1 MDLFEVTAD
10 LEKEETALKAKWK
23 AAPLPA
29 KLAAAM
35 AALVFLAMLALNCLT
50 PYVADDYTFSFSYAT
65 GERLTGLWDVL
76 QSQWYHYFHWSGRF
90 IIKCLAQFFTVLPKG
105 VFDLLNAAV
114 YAGLGL
120 VLHRLAQG
128 QRQRF
133 APVVL
138 ALIYLSLW
146 MVSPVFGQTNLWMC
160 GSFNYLWATFFC
172 TAALLPYALHFHRP
186 LSPRRW
192 LAPACLLGGLVAGWA
207 SENTSA
213 GLLVALVLCVGFFL
227 WRDRKAP
234 LWAWLGLL
242 GALAG
247 FALLILAPGNYQR
260 QDAAA
265 DPRGPL
271 TILAVRF
278 LTALDKLVSGGGL
291 VLLVLFAALF
301 CLLALQKPKAS
312 GLLWPLALFA
322 AALGAN
328 FAMILS
334 PVYYD
339 RSTHGV
345 FTFLTAACA
354 ACAVQ
359 LEGREV
365 RRVLAAGAAGLTMA
379 AAVQFVWAGYDIA
392 SFFAMKQTRA
402 SELAARAAACEAE
415 VVTYAI
421 EPYTRWCSGW
431 GLPDL
436 RQDPDDWVCADTAKY
451 YGLDSLCADEAR
463 TYPFPGKT
471 NTAFET
477 GEIPDI

>member
-1 MDLFEVTAD
+1 MV
-10 LEKEETALKAKWK
+10 
-23 AAPLPA
+23 
-29 KLAAAM
+29 
-35 AALVFLAMLALNCLT
+35 ALVFFAMLALNCLT

-65 GERLTGLWDVL
+65 GQRLTGLFSVL
-76 QSQWYHYFHWSGRF
+76 ESQWYHYFHWSGRF
-90 IIKCLAQFFTVLPKG
+90 LIKCLAQGFTLLPKG
-105 VFDLLNAAV
+105 VFNVLNAAV

-120 VLHRLAQG
+120 VLHRLALG
-128 QRQRF
+128 RKGRF
-133 APVVL
+133 DPAVL
-138 ALIYLSLW
+138 ALVYLSLW

-160 GSFNYLWATFFC
+160 GSFNYLWASFFC
-172 TAALLPYALHFHRP
+172 MCTLVPYALHLHHP
-186 LSPRRW
+186 LASRRW
-192 LAPACLLGGLVAGWA
+192 LAPVCLLAGLVAGWA

-213 GLLVALVLCVGFFL
+213 GLLVALVLSLGFFL
-227 WRDRKAP
+227 WRDKKAP
-234 LWAWLGLL
+234 SWAWLGLA

-260 QDAAA
+260 QDTAA

-271 TILAVRF
+271 TVLAVRL
-278 LTALDKLVSGGGL
+278 LTALDQLVSDGGL
-291 VLLVLFAALF
+291 WLLVLFAVLF
-301 CLLALQKPKAS
+301 CLLALQKPKAA
-312 GLLWPLALFA
+312 GLFWPMALFA

-345 FTFLTAACA
+345 FAFLTVACA

-359 LEGREV
+359 LEGRDI
-365 RRVLAAGAAGLTMA
+365 RRALAAGAAGLAIA

-392 SFFAMKQTRA
+392 SFFVMRQTREKAILA
-402 SELAARAAACEAE
+402 SAAAGETE

-421 EPYTRWCSGW
+421 EPYTRWCAGF

-436 RQDPDDWVCADTAKY
+436 REDPADWVCADTAKY
-451 YGLDSLCADEAR
+451 YGLASLSANEAR

-477 GEIPDI
+477 GQIADP

>member
-1 MDLFEVTAD
+1 
-10 LEKEETALKAKWK
+10 
-23 AAPLPA
+23 
-29 KLAAAM
+29 M
-35 AALVFLAMLALNCLT
+35 AAVVFAAMLALNCLT

-65 GERLTGLWDVL
+65 GERLTGLWSVL
-76 QSQWYHYFHWSGRF
+76 ESQWYHYFHWSGRF
-90 IIKCLAQFFTVLPKG
+90 IIKCLAQGFTILPKA
-105 VFDLLNAAV
+105 VFNLLNAAV

-120 VLHRLAQG
+120 VLHRLALG
-128 QRQRF
+128 QRRRF
-133 APVVL
+133 DPAVL

-160 GSFNYLWATFFC
+160 GSVNYLWATFFC
-172 TAALLPYALHFHRP
+172 MAALVPYALYLNRAFA
-186 LSPRRW
+186 PRRW

-227 WRDRKAP
+227 WRDKKAP
-234 LWAWLGLL
+234 LWAWLGLA

-278 LTALDKLVSGGGL
+278 LTALDQLVSSGGL
-291 VLLVLFAALF
+291 VLLVLFGVLF
-301 CLLALQKPKAS
+301 CLLALQKPSVS
-312 GLLWPLALFA
+312 GLFWPLALFA
-322 AALGAN
+322 AAMGAN

-334 PVYYD
+334 PVYYP

-359 LEGREV
+359 LDGKQM
-365 RRVLAAGAAGLTMA
+365 RRALAAGAAGLTMA

-392 SFFAMKQTRA
+392 SFFVMRQTR
-402 SELAARAAACEAE
+402 EAALLESAAADETE
-415 VVTYAI
+415 MVTYAI
-421 EPYTRWCSGW
+421 ESYTRWCAGW

-436 RQDPDDWVCADTAKY
+436 REDPSDWVCADTAKY
-451 YGLDSLCADEAR
+451 YGLDSLSASEAR

-477 GEIPDI
+477 GEIADP

>member
-105 VFDLLNAAV
+105 VFNLLNAAV

-172 TAALLPYALHFHRP
+172 MAALIPYALYLNRAF
-186 LSPRRW
+186 SARRW
-192 LAPACLLGGLVAGWA
+192 LAPVCLLAGLVAGWA

-227 WRDRKAP
+227 WRDKKAP

-312 GLLWPLALFA
+312 GLLWPLVLFA

-402 SELAARAAACEAE
+402 SELAARAAAGEAE
-415 VVTYAI
+415 VATYAI
-421 EPYTRWCSGW
+421 EPYTRWCAGW

>member
-1 MDLFEVTAD
+1 MFCPPP
-10 LEKEETALKAKWK
+10 KEEFALKAKWK

-35 AALVFLAMLALNCLT
+35 AAVVFLAMLALNCLT

-172 TAALLPYALHFHRP
+172 AAARLPDALNFHLP
-186 LSPRRW
+186 HSPRRCM
-192 LAPACLLGGLVAGWA
+192 APA
-207 SENTSA
+207 S
-213 GLLVALVLCVGFFL
+213 
-227 WRDRKAP
+227 
-234 LWAWLGLL
+234 
-242 GALAG
+242 
-247 FALLILAPGNYQR
+247 YQR

-312 GLLWPLALFA
+312 GLLWPLVLFA

-402 SELAARAAACEAE
+402 SELAACAAAGETE

-436 RQDPDDWVCADTAKY
+436 RQDPNDWVCADTAKY

>member
-1 MDLFEVTAD
+1 
-10 LEKEETALKAKWK
+10 
-23 AAPLPA
+23 
-29 KLAAAM
+29 M
-35 AALVFLAMLALNCLT
+35 AAVVFLAMLAFNCLT
-50 PYVADDYTFSFSYAT
+50 PYVADDYTFAFSYAT
-65 GERLTGLWDVL
+65 GQRLTGLRDVL
-76 QSQWYHYFHWSGRF
+76 ESQFYHYFHWSGRF
-90 IIKCLAQFFTVLPKG
+90 LIKCLAQEFTVLPKM
-105 VFDLLNAAV
+105 VFNVLNAAV

-120 VLHRLAQG
+120 VLHRLALG
-128 QRQRF
+128 RRGRF
-133 APVVL
+133 DPAVL

-146 MVSPVFGQTNLWMC
+146 MVSPAFGQTNLWMC
-160 GSFNYLWATFFC
+160 GSCNYLWATFFC
-172 TAALLPYALHFHRP
+172 VAALLPYALYFHGA
-186 LSPRRW
+186 LTPRRW
-192 LAPACLLGGLVAGWA
+192 LAPVCLLAGLAGGWA

-213 GLLVALVLCVGFFL
+213 GLLVALVLCVVFFL
-227 WRDRKAP
+227 WRDKKAP

-247 FALLILAPGNYQR
+247 FALLVLAPGNYNR
-260 QDAAA
+260 QDAGA

-271 TILAVRF
+271 TVLAVRF
-278 LTALDKLVSGGGL
+278 LSALDQLVSDGGL
-291 VLLVLFAALF
+291 VLLVLFAVLF
-301 CLLALQKPKAS
+301 CLLAIQKPAAA

-359 LEGREV
+359 LDGREI
-365 RRVLAAGAAGLTMA
+365 RRALTAAAAGLAMA
-379 AAVQFVWAGYDIA
+379 ATVQFVWAGYDIA
-392 SFFAMKQTRA
+392 SFYVMKQTREQA
-402 SELAARAAACEAE
+402 LLAEAAGNTE

-421 EPYTRWCSGW
+421 EPYTRWCAGW

-436 RQDPDDWVCADTAKY
+436 REDPADWVCADTAKY
-451 YGLDSLCADEAR
+451 YGLDSLSASEAR

-471 NTAFET
+471 NTAFAT
-477 GEIPDI
+477 GEIADP

>member
-1 MDLFEVTAD
+1 MFCPPP
-10 LEKEETALKAKWK
+10 KEEFALKAKWK

-35 AALVFLAMLALNCLT
+35 AAVVFLAMLALNCLT

-172 TAALLPYALHFHRP
+172 AAALLPYALHFHRP

-227 WRDRKAP
+227 WRDKKAP

-271 TILAVRF
+271 TVLAVRF
-278 LTALDKLVSGGGL
+278 ITALDKLVSGGGL

-312 GLLWPLALFA
+312 GLLWPLVLFA

-402 SELAARAAACEAE
+402 SELAARAAAGETE
-415 VVTYAI
+415 LVTYAI

>member
-1 MDLFEVTAD
+1 
-10 LEKEETALKAKWK
+10 
-23 AAPLPA
+23 
-29 KLAAAM
+29 M
-35 AALVFLAMLALNCLT
+35 AAVVFAAMLALNCLT

-65 GERLTGLWDVL
+65 GERLTGLWSVL
-76 QSQWYHYFHWSGRF
+76 ESQWYHYFHWSGRF
-90 IIKCLAQFFTVLPKG
+90 IIKCLAQGFTILPKA
-105 VFDLLNAAV
+105 VFNLLNAAV

-120 VLHRLAQG
+120 VLHRLALG
-128 QRQRF
+128 QRRRF
-133 APVVL
+133 DPAVL

-160 GSFNYLWATFFC
+160 GSVNYLWATFFC
-172 TAALLPYALHFHRP
+172 MAALVPYALYLTRAFA
-186 LSPRRW
+186 PRRW

-227 WRDRKAP
+227 WRDKKAP
-234 LWAWLGLL
+234 LWAWLGLA

-278 LTALDKLVSGGGL
+278 LTALDQLVSSGGL
-291 VLLVLFAALF
+291 VLLVLFAVLF
-301 CLLALQKPKAS
+301 CLLVMQKPGAA
-312 GLLWPLALFA
+312 GLFRPLVSFA

-334 PVYYD
+334 PVYYP

-359 LEGREV
+359 LDGKQM
-365 RRVLAAGAAGLTMA
+365 RRALTAGAAGLTMA

-392 SFFAMKQTRA
+392 SFFVMRQTR
-402 SELAARAAACEAE
+402 EAALLESAAAGETE

-421 EPYTRWCSGW
+421 ESYTRWCAGW

-436 RQDPDDWVCADTAKY
+436 REDPSDWVCADTAKY
-451 YGLDSLCADEAR
+451 YGLDSLSASEAR

-477 GEIPDI
+477 GEIADP

>member
-1 MDLFEVTAD
+1 M
-10 LEKEETALKAKWK
+10 KGKLKT
-23 AAPLPA
+23 APLPA
-29 KLAAAM
+29 KLTVAM
-35 AALVFLAMLALNCLT
+35 AAVVFLAMLAFNCLT

-65 GERLTGLWDVL
+65 GERLTGLFSVL
-76 QSQWYHYFHWSGRF
+76 ESQWYHYFHWSGRF
-90 IIKCLAQFFTVLPKG
+90 IIKCLAQGFTVLPKG
-105 VFDLLNAAV
+105 IFNLLNAAI

-120 VLHRLAQG
+120 VLHRLALG
-128 QRQRF
+128 RKGRF
-133 APVVL
+133 EPAVL

-146 MVSPVFGQTNLWMC
+146 MVSPAFGQTNLWMC
-160 GSFNYLWATFFC
+160 GSVNYLWATFFC
-172 TAALLPYALHFHRP
+172 MAALVPYALHLHRS
-186 LSPRRW
+186 LAPRRW
-192 LAPACLLGGLVAGWA
+192 LAPACLLAGLVAGWA

-227 WRDRKAP
+227 WRDKKAP
-234 LWAWLGLL
+234 LWAWLGLA

-247 FALLILAPGNYQR
+247 FALLILAPGNYNR

-271 TILAVRF
+271 TILAVRL
-278 LTALDKLVSGGGL
+278 LTALEQLVSDGGL
-291 VLLVLFAALF
+291 VLLVLFAVLF
-301 CLLALQKPKAS
+301 CLLALQKPDVT
-312 GLLWPLALFA
+312 GLFWPLALFA
-322 AALGAN
+322 AAMGAN

-359 LEGREV
+359 LEGKDI
-365 RRVLAAGAAGLTMA
+365 RRALTAGAAGLTMA

-392 SFFAMKQTRA
+392 SFFVMKQTREQA
-402 SELAARAAACEAE
+402 LLAEAEAGNTE

-421 EPYTRWCSGW
+421 EPYTRWCAGW

-436 RQDPDDWVCADTAKY
+436 RENPADWVCADTARY
-451 YGLDSLCADEAR
+451 YGLNSLSADGAR

-471 NTAFET
+471 NTAFES
-477 GEIPDI
+477 GEIADP

>member
-1 MDLFEVTAD
+1 M
-10 LEKEETALKAKWK
+10 
-23 AAPLPA
+23 
-29 KLAAAM
+29 
-35 AALVFLAMLALNCLT
+35 
-50 PYVADDYTFSFSYAT
+50 
-65 GERLTGLWDVL
+65 
-76 QSQWYHYFHWSGRF
+76 
-90 IIKCLAQFFTVLPKG
+90 
-105 VFDLLNAAV
+105 
-114 YAGLGL
+114 
-120 VLHRLAQG
+120 
-128 QRQRF
+128 
-133 APVVL
+133 L

-160 GSFNYLWATFFC
+160 GSVNYLWATFFC
-172 TAALLPYALHFHRP
+172 MAALVPYALYLNRAFA
-186 LSPRRW
+186 PRRW
-192 LAPACLLGGLVAGWA
+192 LAPACLVAGLVAGWA

-213 GLLVALVLCVGFFL
+213 GLLVALVLCVGSFL
-227 WRDRKAP
+227 WRDKKAP

-278 LTALDKLVSGGGL
+278 LTALDQLVSSGGL
-291 VLLVLFAALF
+291 VLLVLFAVLF
-301 CLLALQKPKAS
+301 CLLAMQRPGAA
-312 GLLWPLALFA
+312 GLFRPLVFFA

-334 PVYYD
+334 PVYYP

-359 LEGREV
+359 LDGKQM
-365 RRVLAAGAAGLTMA
+365 RRALAAGAAGLTMA

-392 SFFAMKQTRA
+392 SFFVMRQTR
-402 SELAARAAACEAE
+402 EAALLESAAAGETE

-421 EPYTRWCSGW
+421 ESYTRWCAGW

-436 RQDPDDWVCADTAKY
+436 RQDPADWVCADTAKY
-451 YGLDSLCADEAR
+451 YGLNSLSASEAR

-477 GEIPDI
+477 GEIADP

>member
-1 MDLFEVTAD
+1 
-10 LEKEETALKAKWK
+10 
-23 AAPLPA
+23 
-29 KLAAAM
+29 M
-35 AALVFLAMLALNCLT
+35 AALVFFALLALNCLT

-65 GERLTGLWDVL
+65 GQRLTGLFSVL
-76 QSQWYHYFHWSGRF
+76 ESQWHHYFHWSGRF
-90 IIKCLAQFFTVLPKG
+90 IIKCLAQGFTLLPKG
-105 VFDLLNAAV
+105 VFNVLNAAV
-114 YAGLGL
+114 YTGLGL
-120 VLHRLAQG
+120 VLHRLALG
-128 QRQRF
+128 QRRRYDP
-133 APVVL
+133 AVL
-138 ALIYLSLW
+138 ALVYLSLW

-160 GSFNYLWATFFC
+160 GSVNYLWATFFC
-172 TAALLPYALHFHRP
+172 GAALLPYGLYLRRP
-186 LSPRRW
+186 FAARRW
-192 LAPACLLGGLVAGWA
+192 LAPACLAAGLVAGWA

-213 GLLVALVLCVGFFL
+213 GLLVALVLSLGFFL
-227 WRDRKAP
+227 WRDKKAP

-260 QDAAA
+260 QDTAA

-271 TILAVRF
+271 TVLAVRF
-278 LTALDKLVSGGGL
+278 LTALEQLASDGGL
-291 VLLVLFAALF
+291 WLLALF
-301 CLLALQKPKAS
+301 GALLCLLALQKPKAA
-312 GLLWPLALFA
+312 GLAWPLILFA
-322 AALGAN
+322 AAMGAN

-345 FTFLTAACA
+345 FAYLTAACA

-359 LEGREV
+359 LEGKTV
-365 RRVLAAGAAGLTMA
+365 RRALAAGAAGLAMA

-392 SFFAMKQTRA
+392 SFFVMRQTREAAILA
-402 SELAARAAACEAE
+402 SAAAGEAE
-415 VVTYAI
+415 QVTYAI
-421 EPYTRWCSGW
+421 EPYTRWCAGF

-451 YGLDSLCADEAR
+451 YGLDSLSANEAR

-477 GEIPDI
+477 GEIADN

>member
-1 MDLFEVTAD
+1 MP
-10 LEKEETALKAKWK
+10 KEESALKDKWK

-35 AALVFLAMLALNCLT
+35 AAVVFLAMLALNCLT

-65 GERLTGLWDVL
+65 GERLTGLWSVL
-76 QSQWYHYFHWSGRF
+76 ESQWYHYFHWSGRF
-90 IIKCLAQFFTVLPKG
+90 IIKCLAQGFTILPKA
-105 VFDLLNAAV
+105 VFNLLNAAV

-120 VLHRLAQG
+120 VLHRLALG
-128 QRQRF
+128 QRRRF
-133 APVVL
+133 DPAVL

-160 GSFNYLWATFFC
+160 GSVNYLWATFFC
-172 TAALLPYALHFHRP
+172 MTALVPYALHLRQC
-186 LSPRRW
+186 LAPRRW
-192 LAPACLLGGLVAGWA
+192 LAPVCLFAGLVAGWA

-227 WRDRKAP
+227 WRDKKAP

-278 LTALDKLVSGGGL
+278 LTALDQLASGGGL
-291 VLLVLFAALF
+291 VLLVLFAVLL
-301 CLLALQKPKAS
+301 CLLAMQKPGVA
-312 GLLWPLALFA
+312 GLFRPLVFFA

-345 FTFLTAACA
+345 FAFLTAACA

-359 LEGREV
+359 LEGRDIC
-365 RRVLAAGAAGLTMA
+365 RALAAGAVGLAMA

-392 SFFAMKQTRA
+392 SFFVMRQTR
-402 SELAARAAACEAE
+402 EAALLESAAAGETE

-421 EPYTRWCSGW
+421 EPYTRWCAAW

-436 RQDPDDWVCADTAKY
+436 RENPSDWVCADIAKY
-451 YGLDSLCADEAR
+451 YGLESLSADGAR

-471 NTAFET
+471 NTAFES
-477 GEIPDI
+477 GEIADP

>member
-1 MDLFEVTAD
+1 MP
-10 LEKEETALKAKWK
+10 KEESALKAKWK

-35 AALVFLAMLALNCLT
+35 AAVVFLAMLALNCLT

-65 GERLTGLWDVL
+65 GERLTGLWSVL
-76 QSQWYHYFHWSGRF
+76 ESQWYHYFHWSGRF
-90 IIKCLAQFFTVLPKG
+90 IIKCLAQGFTILPKA
-105 VFDLLNAAV
+105 VFNLLNAAV

-120 VLHRLAQG
+120 VLHRLALG
-128 QRQRF
+128 QRRRF
-133 APVVL
+133 DPAVL

-160 GSFNYLWATFFC
+160 GSVNYLWATFFC
-172 TAALLPYALHFHRP
+172 MAALVPYALYLNQAFA
-186 LSPRRW
+186 PRRW
-192 LAPACLLGGLVAGWA
+192 LAPACLVAGLVAGWA

-213 GLLVALVLCVGFFL
+213 GLLVALVLCVCFFL
-227 WRDRKAP
+227 WRDKKAP
-234 LWAWLGLL
+234 LWAWLGLA

-278 LTALDKLVSGGGL
+278 LTALDQLVSSGGL
-291 VLLVLFAALF
+291 VLLVLFAVLF
-301 CLLALQKPKAS
+301 CLLVMQKPGAA
-312 GLLWPLALFA
+312 GLFRPLVFFA

-334 PVYYD
+334 PVYYP

-359 LEGREV
+359 LDGKQM
-365 RRVLAAGAAGLTMA
+365 RRALAAGAAGLTMA

-392 SFFAMKQTRA
+392 SFFVMRQTR
-402 SELAARAAACEAE
+402 EAALLESAAAGETE

-421 EPYTRWCSGW
+421 ESYTRWCAGW

-436 RQDPDDWVCADTAKY
+436 RQDPSDWVCADTAKY
-451 YGLDSLCADEAR
+451 YGLDSLSASEAR

-477 GEIPDI
+477 GEIADP